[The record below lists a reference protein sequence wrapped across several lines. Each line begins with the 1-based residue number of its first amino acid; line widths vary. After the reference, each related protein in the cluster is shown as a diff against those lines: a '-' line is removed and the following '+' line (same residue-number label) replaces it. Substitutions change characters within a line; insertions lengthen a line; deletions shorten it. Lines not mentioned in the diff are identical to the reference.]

1 MSLSKLSGI
10 LDHLNLILPNDVNIE
25 ADKLISNISS
35 SYIEILNSI
44 IKAILNIARAIP
56 QTMIFILVTILST
69 YFLASDREK
78 LLALLYRII
87 PENLSKRIR
96 NFKSDMFSAL
106 IGYLKA
112 QLILLSITFTELLAG
127 FVFIGISSPI
137 LLSLMISL
145 IDALPVLGTGIILIP
160 WSLYYLVT
168 GDVRLSVSIILIYLI
183 VFIVRQMVEP
193 KVLSRQIGVH
203 PIFTL
208 FGMYLGLKLIG
219 VAGLILGPLIVLT
232 LKSILMGHIK
242 ERSL

>member
-1 MSLSKLSGI
+1 
-10 LDHLNLILPNDVNIE
+10 
-25 ADKLISNISS
+25 
-35 SYIEILNSI
+35 
-44 IKAILNIARAIP
+44 
-56 QTMIFILVTILST
+56 
-69 YFLASDREK
+69 
-78 LLALLYRII
+78 
-87 PENLSKRIR
+87 
-96 NFKSDMFSAL
+96 
-106 IGYLKA
+106 
-112 QLILLSITFTELLAG
+112 
-127 FVFIGISSPI
+127 
-137 LLSLMISL
+137 MISL